1 MFSSLRPPTSEF
13 LWCWWWAPI
22 LPGKYINLIFSL
34 KGLVSERQHH
44 PLPPR
49 LFSCLQVLGEYQW
62 KEPLPASFPTF
73 SFYFSWLLPLWS
85 FSFFFFPQKNTFL
98 PTNSTACSGSA
109 CPSIHTGS
117 HPSIPIWFLYLLNQ
131 IADSSNR
138 AQACRPRCRA
148 DAELHACCKC
158 RIIWHLQQ
166 RVAEP
171 LTLFLWDCWW

>member
-34 KGLVSERQHH
+34 KGLVTERQHH
-44 PLPPR
+44 PLPPGFSVASR
-49 LFSCLQVLGEYQW
+49 CLGNTSERSLSLLLFLHSPFISHDCSLSDLF
-62 KEPLPASFPTF
+62 L
-73 SFYFSWLLPLWS
+73 
-85 FSFFFFPQKNTFL
+85 FFFFPQKNTFL

-138 AQACRPRCRA
+138 AQARRPRCRA
-148 DAELHACCKC
+148 DAELHTCCKC